1 MLSLIALAA
10 GLLACPPESTL
21 TSRVKHPICYDTPSR
36 IGVIVFEDSHWW
48 GGAWASTNAPEGQ
61 DVFYFPEFLGNP
73 LEDCSSESMRCLAS
87 EDMGFAVP
95 KKSRDVNGE
104 YTTKGGKVVLDKCL
118 LGFGN
123 QCQIMRLRME
133 SAKTPG
139 TFTYYVYHE
148 YFGIVSFGVVEEGG
162 LPKSRAEVEAAAS
175 QYVLRGDHG
184 LLRPRKNSKDR
195 R

>member
-1 MLSLIALAA
+1 MLNVITLAA
-10 GLLACPPESTL
+10 SLLACPPDSIL
-21 TSRVKHPICYDTPSR
+21 TSRVKHPICYETPSR
-36 IGVIVFEDSHWW
+36 IGVIVFDDSVWW
-48 GGAWASTNAPEGQ
+48 GGARASTDALEGH

-104 YTTKGGKVVLDKCL
+104 YATKGGKMVLDKCL
-118 LGFGN
+118 LGFGE
-123 QCQIMRLRME
+123 QCHIMRLRME

-148 YFGIVSFGVVEEGG
+148 SFGIVSFGVSGPDEKPQSG
-162 LPKSRAEVEAAAS
+162 AEAAAIAS
-175 QYVLRGDHG
+175 QYILQGGYG
-184 LLRPRKNSKDR
+184 LFGSPGKKNKR
-195 R
+195 H